1 VIILYVMTRVTAGTG
16 TVEVYGST
24 YGRRLG
30 VLLGLIL
37 RKQKDTEYSR
47 RARSLYTSK
56 GA

>member
-1 VIILYVMTRVTAGTG
+1 MTRVTAGAG

-24 YGRRLG
+24 YGRRLIG
-30 VLLGLIL
+30 VLLGLIR

-47 RARSLYTSK
+47 KTRSLYTSQ